1 MKREHFVNYLIKKLL
16 QASQHMEK
24 KQISRRGCR
33 KYKHL
38 KKQKSAHRIIFT
50 IGNYFHEHYRSGV
63 LIP

>member
-38 KKQKSAHRIIFT
+38 KKQKSAP
-50 IGNYFHEHYRSGV
+50 NYFHNW
-63 LIP
+63 